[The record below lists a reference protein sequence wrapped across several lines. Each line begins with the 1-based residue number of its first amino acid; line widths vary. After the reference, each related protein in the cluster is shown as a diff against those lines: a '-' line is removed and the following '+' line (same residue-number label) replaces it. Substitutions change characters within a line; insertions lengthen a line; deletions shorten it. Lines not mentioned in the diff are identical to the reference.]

1 MFLHAI
7 YFKHIGV
14 KDGLSQ
20 LSVLSI
26 HQDKLGRIWF
36 GTMEGLSIY
45 NGQEVV
51 SYKGNNV
58 FPRLSIEGEKI
69 TNITE
74 NKAGDIFFMTNDNG
88 LMKYDLKQHEFSR
101 FERLEVSALSSIDGT
116 IYIAS
121 KDTIY
126 TWDEVNNKFQFKFA
140 PALGNKIT
148 KVFKDHQQQYWI
160 GTTSGLY
167 KLQTNNTPVNIIA
180 DREIWEVFESS
191 KNELWIGTRMQ
202 AMFKIDAKGE
212 ITEFLH
218 DAKSN
223 NTISSNQVR
232 TFVEDARLFLL

>member
-1 MFLHAI
+1 MFLHSI

-51 SYKGNNV
+51 SYKGNNAL
-58 FPRLSIEGEKI
+58 PRFNIQGEKI

-74 NKAGDIFFMTNDNG
+74 NKDGDIFFMTNDNG

-101 FERLEVSALSSIDGT
+101 FDGLEVSALSAIDGT
-116 IYIAS
+116 IFIAS

-126 TWDEVNNKFQFKFA
+126 TWNEKADSFQFKLA

-148 KVFKDHQQQYWI
+148 KIFKDHQQQYWI
-160 GTTSGLY
+160 GTISGL
-167 KLQTNNTPVNIIA
+167 
-180 DREIWEVFESS
+180 
-191 KNELWIGTRMQ
+191 
-202 AMFKIDAKGE
+202 
-212 ITEFLH
+212 
-218 DAKSN
+218 
-223 NTISSNQVR
+223 
-232 TFVEDARLFLL
+232 